1 MVFLVSVSFQISNIY
16 YKNSIQFIL
25 TNTLRPQE
33 ENTIN
38 DGGIKSSKGVACGFH
53 TTPLLSPQEKCSP
66 TENEGSMWVS
76 RCLIINTKGGYKG
89 NEYSETR
96 AACGD
101 HAAPL

>member
-1 MVFLVSVSFQISNIY
+1 MWGSCRSVVN
-16 YKNSIQFIL
+16 
-25 TNTLRPQE
+25 
-33 ENTIN
+33 
-38 DGGIKSSKGVACGFH
+38 GGKEKPPVVIGVNAV
-53 TTPLLSPQEKCSP
+53 
-66 TENEGSMWVS
+66 NEGSMWVS